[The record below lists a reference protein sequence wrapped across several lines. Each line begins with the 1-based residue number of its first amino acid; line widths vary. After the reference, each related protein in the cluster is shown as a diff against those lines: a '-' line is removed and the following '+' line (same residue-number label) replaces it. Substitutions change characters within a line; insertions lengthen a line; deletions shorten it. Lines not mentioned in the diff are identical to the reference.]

1 METEIFIAFFLF
13 NDKQAI
19 FLSKSVDCCELTFCW
34 HSNPVQVASELLGD
48 VRLSSGW

>member
-1 METEIFIAFFLF
+1 METQMFLYF
-13 NDKQAI
+13 NLLLQTGNT
-19 FLSKSVDCCELTFCW
+19 LSESADCREQTFCW